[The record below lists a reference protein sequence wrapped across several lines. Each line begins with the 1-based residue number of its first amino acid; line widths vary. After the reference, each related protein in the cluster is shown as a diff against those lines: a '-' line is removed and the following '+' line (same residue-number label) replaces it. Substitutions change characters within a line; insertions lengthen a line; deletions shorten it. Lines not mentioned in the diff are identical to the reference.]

1 MSFLTKT
8 CQHLFLSATLMIS
21 GLSITQV
28 SHAAVAFQAQ
38 DSQKVALAR
47 KLINMDGSKQ
57 GFRQANKFVI
67 ESMRSNMIDM
77 PDEFFDRLSK
87 KMDNYDYE
95 SQLASTYA
103 QVLSTD
109 ELNTLIELYSSPTG
123 KSLANKMGLLT
134 ERIALQQSQIS
145 EQMIQQTL
153 AEMDMLD

>member
-21 GLSITQV
+21 GLAITQA

-77 PDEFFDRLSK
+77 PDEFFDR
-87 KMDNYDYE
+87 E
-95 SQLASTYA
+95 
-103 QVLSTD
+103 
-109 ELNTLIELYSSPTG
+109 
-123 KSLANKMGLLT
+123 
-134 ERIALQQSQIS
+134 
-145 EQMIQQTL
+145 
-153 AEMDMLD
+153 

>member
-1 MSFLTKT
+1 MSLLTKT
-8 CQHLFLSATLMIS
+8 CQYLFLSATLVVS

-57 GFRQANKFVI
+57 GFKQANKFII

-77 PDEFFDRLSK
+77 PDEFLDKLSK
-87 KMDNYDYE
+87 KMDSYDYE
-95 SQLASTYA
+95 AQLASTYA

-109 ELNTLIELYSSPTG
+109 ELNALIELYNSPTG

-153 AEMDMLD
+153 AEMGMLD

>member
-1 MSFLTKT
+1 ML
-8 CQHLFLSATLMIS
+8 S
-21 GLSITQV
+21 GLANTQA
-28 SHAAVAFQAQ
+28 SYAAVALQAQ

-57 GFRQANKFVI
+57 GFKQANKFVI

-95 SQLASTYA
+95 AQLASTYA

-109 ELNTLIELYSSPTG
+109 ELNALIELYSSPIG

-153 AEMDMLD
+153 AEMGMLN

>member
-8 CQHLFLSATLMIS
+8 CQHLFLSATLMLS

-57 GFRQANKFVI
+57 GFKQANKFVI

-95 SQLASTYA
+95 AQLASTYA

-109 ELNTLIELYSSPTG
+109 ELNALIELYSSPIG

-153 AEMDMLD
+153 VEMDMLD